1 MEPTKESYDH
11 FLLDIPVTREQM
23 NRYRAAAETA
33 QSELAAL
40 SVKYDCAQSELL
52 ELRSRMVSKEASFQ
66 ELKAE
71 AERYKENNAR
81 QASLLLSLQTRV
93 RDTEE
98 ESSMLATSKKQAEL
112 TAQAASKEN
121 CELKEKLHEQNAK
134 LKKYEELLSQL
145 SEFLDTDIRE
155 KEKPQEHLMSK
166 VCEICKENLALK
178 VQVAALQEAID
189 GHEMESKAS
198 RETIMRLVSE
208 ATKEQK
214 KAAVYYQDMEKLS
227 KDLDSAR
234 IARQSLEADIRN
246 HQDKLTA
253 NQKAWEASKQELHT
267 LKKSLSELD
276 ESLKSSKEEARTAQ
290 SSLSKLLPFS
300 AVDQQPLAEKA
311 ILERIQEINCKEE
324 SKEIMVS
331 QFETQIAKLTE
342 SLENQTRLYQEALER
357 NRKAEKQSET
367 FQDQLKNLEEEFL
380 SIDMMQDGLKLEK
393 QKYLI
398 FLEQLNEKMKLDS
411 VAADVG
417 FDMNVNAILARVEQ
431 LVKLE
436 GDAVIENKTM
446 AYNLRRKLKTQKEK
460 LESKELHM
468 NLLRQKITQLEE
480 EKQVRTALAVERDEA
495 NLTVRKLHKMIERLQ
510 KQLDL
515 ARETNTDLKA
525 KLSETNEL
533 KIQTLEQ
540 NRTIEELN
548 KSQGKLQRMKEKVE
562 KQLNSVKSE
571 LHLKEL
577 KVTEDKEKAKN
588 MLEAVSSEIKV
599 LKTTLAELTRRERQ
613 LADFREVV
621 SRMLGLDIA
630 SLALPDYEIITRLE
644 GLIHCHQH
652 HFITCKQEELA
663 ALGNLPLMQREK
675 GKLEQEEGLATC
687 LMTAAWLEFEFKAA
701 ICDDQE
707 CVTSPENPA
716 ASSSLEANLDCSRKQ
731 EADMEPKCASKVSAD
746 LLSAWSRNEKI
757 NGGHRGRRGNG
768 LEELPEV
775 WMLPGSA
782 GQGGV
787 GQRPR
792 SREEAA
798 QAGEV
803 WEPCK
808 CSSCCHHLQ
817 GANEPLDSV
826 GNLLLGKLTQHGLTY
841 LCPMTFTS
849 LSTMTKIFFSISASG
864 GDLLTLPSPLITQ
877 FDDIII
883 IGLKIIWFLS
893 GRVSTPLHANGR
905 RHGLLLK
912 TQPQLEYQMAQYH
925 QGYNNQIKK
934 NPVDTMADNIFV
946 ICSLPF
952 HETLD
957 AANLKKA
964 LLSLMTLLIK
974 TSLSALCSS
983 SLSVHCSLIPSGKF
997 LVPPADG
1004 RDHLEVSLEPAA
1016 ISSITSATN
1025 MSSRKEFSVRF
1036 AVSFFAKT
1044 PLILEA
1050 RGQNYAFPLAVFLET
1065 LQVINGKKLPVYS
1078 TTNHSGKFQPKLL
1091 QAAENMKRT
1100 ASVSMQETFIH
1111 LDRFGIAA
1119 VFSQLPLCW
1128 VKSCTSMKLT
1138 FQNTNKSILQMSVSK
1153 LGAWKRTGMQRLQNE
1168 RFPEENAFSIFI
1180 DALSLLAIPNE
1191 VDCQLLISL
1200 LTVKAD
1206 MFLAHCH

>member
-1 MEPTKESYDH
+1 MVRAASIPNAPGPPALPWGRSQRRGRHQRPRAGSWEHRAQMQSHRFLTERKMKDVAALTSACSSRGIKGRMEPTKGVTKSPQESYDH

-23 NRYRAAAETA
+23 NHYRAAAETA

-52 ELRSRMVSKEASFQ
+52 ELKSRMVSKEASFQ

-71 AERYKENNAR
+71 AEHYKENNAR

-93 RDTEE
+93 RETEE

-134 LKKYEELLSQL
+134 LNKYLNECEESKTQASNISRKYEELLSQL

-178 VQVAALQEAID
+178 VQVAALQEALD

-276 ESLKSSKEEARTAQ
+276 ESLRSSKEEARTAQ
-290 SSLSKLLPFS
+290 SSLVAFKEQIAALLSSGS
-300 AVDQQPLAEKA
+300 ATIKPSEKA

-357 NRKAEKQSET
+357 NRKAEKQSKT
-367 FQDQLKNLEEEFL
+367 FQDQLKNLEEELL

-446 AYNLRRKLKTQKEK
+446 AYSLRRKLKTQKEK

-540 NRTIEELN
+540 NRTIEELY
-548 KSQGKLQRMKEKVE
+548 KSQGKLERMKEKVE

-577 KVTEDKEKAKN
+577 KATEDKEKAKN

-613 LADFREVV
+613 LVDFREVV

-652 HFITCKQEELA
+652 HFITCV
-663 ALGNLPLMQREK
+663 
-675 GKLEQEEGLATC
+675 C
-687 LMTAAWLEFEFKAA
+687 LKDVARTQDEHT
-701 ICDDQE
+701 I
-707 CVTSPENPA
+707 
-716 ASSSLEANLDCSRKQ
+716 SSSK
-731 EADMEPKCASKVSAD
+731 
-746 LLSAWSRNEKI
+746 
-757 NGGHRGRRGNG
+757 H
-768 LEELPEV
+768 
-775 WMLPGSA
+775 
-782 GQGGV
+782 
-787 GQRPR
+787 
-792 SREEAA
+792 
-798 QAGEV
+798 
-803 WEPCK
+803 
-808 CSSCCHHLQ
+808 
-817 GANEPLDSV
+817 
-826 GNLLLGKLTQHGLTY
+826 
-841 LCPMTFTS
+841 TF
-849 LSTMTKIFFSISASG
+849 
-864 GDLLTLPSPLITQ
+864 
-877 FDDIII
+877 
-883 IGLKIIWFLS
+883 
-893 GRVSTPLHANGR
+893 
-905 RHGLLLK
+905 
-912 TQPQLEYQMAQYH
+912 
-925 QGYNNQIKK
+925 
-934 NPVDTMADNIFV
+934 
-946 ICSLPF
+946 
-952 HETLD
+952 
-957 AANLKKA
+957 
-964 LLSLMTLLIK
+964 
-974 TSLSALCSS
+974 
-983 SLSVHCSLIPSGKF
+983 
-997 LVPPADG
+997 
-1004 RDHLEVSLEPAA
+1004 
-1016 ISSITSATN
+1016 
-1025 MSSRKEFSVRF
+1025 
-1036 AVSFFAKT
+1036 
-1044 PLILEA
+1044 
-1050 RGQNYAFPLAVFLET
+1050 
-1065 LQVINGKKLPVYS
+1065 
-1078 TTNHSGKFQPKLL
+1078 
-1091 QAAENMKRT
+1091 
-1100 ASVSMQETFIH
+1100 
-1111 LDRFGIAA
+1111 
-1119 VFSQLPLCW
+1119 
-1128 VKSCTSMKLT
+1128 
-1138 FQNTNKSILQMSVSK
+1138 
-1153 LGAWKRTGMQRLQNE
+1153 
-1168 RFPEENAFSIFI
+1168 
-1180 DALSLLAIPNE
+1180 
-1191 VDCQLLISL
+1191 
-1200 LTVKAD
+1200 
-1206 MFLAHCH
+1206 

>member
-52 ELRSRMVSKEASFQ
+52 ELRSRMVSKEASYQ

-71 AERYKENNAR
+71 AESYKENNAR

-93 RDTEE
+93 QETED
-98 ESSMLATSKKQAEL
+98 ESSVLATSKKQAEL
-112 TAQAASKEN
+112 TAQAAFKEN

-134 LKKYEELLSQL
+134 LNKYLSECEESKTQASKISRKYEELLSQL

-178 VQVAALQEAID
+178 GQVAALQEAID

-214 KAAVYYQDMEKLS
+214 KAAGYYQDMEKCS

-234 IARQSLEADIRN
+234 IARQSLEMDIRN
-246 HQDKLTA
+246 LQDKLNA
-253 NQKAWEASKQELHT
+253 NQRGWEASKQELHN

-276 ESLKSSKEEARTAQ
+276 GSLKSSKEEARTAQ
-290 SSLSKLLPFS
+290 SSLVAFKEQIAALLS
-300 AVDQQPLAEKA
+300 NGLATVKPSEKA

-324 SKEIMVS
+324 SKEIIVS
-331 QFETQIAKLTE
+331 QLETQIAKLTE

-357 NRKAEKQSET
+357 NRKTEKQSET
-367 FQDQLKNLEEEFL
+367 LQDRLKHLEEELL

-411 VAADVG
+411 VAAEVG

-446 AYNLRRKLKTQKEK
+446 AYSLRRKLKTQKEK
-460 LESKELHM
+460 LESKELHV

-515 ARETNTDLKA
+515 VRETNTDLKA

-540 NRTIEELN
+540 NRTIEELS
-548 KSQGKLQRMKEKVE
+548 KSQGKLERMKEKVE

-577 KVTEDKEKAKN
+577 KATEDKEKAKN
-588 MLEAVSSEIKV
+588 MLEAVSSEMKV

-621 SRMLGLDIA
+621 SRILGLDIA

-652 HFITCKQEELA
+652 HFITCV
-663 ALGNLPLMQREK
+663 
-675 GKLEQEEGLATC
+675 C
-687 LMTAAWLEFEFKAA
+687 LKDVARAQDEHT
-701 ICDDQE
+701 I
-707 CVTSPENPA
+707 
-716 ASSSLEANLDCSRKQ
+716 SSLK
-731 EADMEPKCASKVSAD
+731 
-746 LLSAWSRNEKI
+746 
-757 NGGHRGRRGNG
+757 H
-768 LEELPEV
+768 
-775 WMLPGSA
+775 
-782 GQGGV
+782 
-787 GQRPR
+787 
-792 SREEAA
+792 
-798 QAGEV
+798 
-803 WEPCK
+803 
-808 CSSCCHHLQ
+808 
-817 GANEPLDSV
+817 
-826 GNLLLGKLTQHGLTY
+826 
-841 LCPMTFTS
+841 TF
-849 LSTMTKIFFSISASG
+849 
-864 GDLLTLPSPLITQ
+864 
-877 FDDIII
+877 
-883 IGLKIIWFLS
+883 
-893 GRVSTPLHANGR
+893 
-905 RHGLLLK
+905 
-912 TQPQLEYQMAQYH
+912 
-925 QGYNNQIKK
+925 
-934 NPVDTMADNIFV
+934 
-946 ICSLPF
+946 
-952 HETLD
+952 
-957 AANLKKA
+957 
-964 LLSLMTLLIK
+964 
-974 TSLSALCSS
+974 
-983 SLSVHCSLIPSGKF
+983 
-997 LVPPADG
+997 
-1004 RDHLEVSLEPAA
+1004 
-1016 ISSITSATN
+1016 
-1025 MSSRKEFSVRF
+1025 
-1036 AVSFFAKT
+1036 
-1044 PLILEA
+1044 
-1050 RGQNYAFPLAVFLET
+1050 
-1065 LQVINGKKLPVYS
+1065 
-1078 TTNHSGKFQPKLL
+1078 
-1091 QAAENMKRT
+1091 
-1100 ASVSMQETFIH
+1100 
-1111 LDRFGIAA
+1111 
-1119 VFSQLPLCW
+1119 
-1128 VKSCTSMKLT
+1128 
-1138 FQNTNKSILQMSVSK
+1138 
-1153 LGAWKRTGMQRLQNE
+1153 
-1168 RFPEENAFSIFI
+1168 
-1180 DALSLLAIPNE
+1180 
-1191 VDCQLLISL
+1191 
-1200 LTVKAD
+1200 
-1206 MFLAHCH
+1206 